1 MERATWTDER
11 LDDLAEAMRTGFAR
25 VDQDIRDLRG
35 EMHTGLTDLR
45 AEMHTGLTDLRTE
58 MHTGLTDLR
67 TEMNTGFADLR
78 KVMFTFGSGIIL
90 ALIGVIAAILARGA

>member
-35 EMHTGLTDLR
+35 
-45 AEMHTGLTDLRTE
+45 EMHTGLTDLRTE